1 MQITLLDGGTGQE
14 IYRRSK
20 LTEAPLWSVEAMLNE
35 PEIVT
40 QVHQDFIAAGSEI
53 CTLNTYTATP
63 TRLRD
68 TKHKDDLKLIH
79 DLATQSLE
87 AAIKSSGQRVKIAGC
102 LPPIHGSYLDR
113 PDRTFDSLLA
123 EYSQLIQLSPSVD
136 LWQIETMTNP
146 VEASAAVNA
155 AQGTGKPVLLAYR
168 LEKNGRLKSG
178 QTLAEA
184 RDYFDHTKLHGI
196 LINCSEPEIITQHIA
211 ELAQFDIPFGA
222 YGNGFVSVEPLAHG
236 QSVSK
241 LKAREDLSPAKYAD
255 HVEDWI
261 SRGELSLAVAVDHTL
276 AHTRKKRRFQKQLN
290 ALRALRAEN
299 EVNFQKIESDE
310 YCHGPV
316 SSTEVSIIVL
326 HTKSRSRTTQ

>member
-79 DLATQSLE
+79 DLATRSLE

-102 LPPIHGSYLDR
+102 LPPIHGSYLDT
-113 PDRTFDSLLA
+113 PPRTFDSLLA

-155 AQGTGKPVLLAYR
+155 AQATGKPVLLAYR

-184 RDYFDHTKLHGI
+184 REYFDHTKLHGI
-196 LINCSEPEIITQHIA
+196 LINCSEPEIITEHIA
-211 ELAQFDIPFGA
+211 GLAQFNIPFGA

-236 QSVSK
+236 HSVSK
-241 LKAREDLSPAKYAD
+241 LEAREDLSPLKYAD
-255 HVEDWI
+255 YVEDWI
-261 SRGELSLAVAVDHTL
+261 SRGATIVGGCCEISPSHIQEIKHRLS
-276 AHTRKKRRFQKQLN
+276 KLN
-290 ALRALRAEN
+290 
-299 EVNFQKIESDE
+299 
-310 YCHGPV
+310 
-316 SSTEVSIIVL
+316 
-326 HTKSRSRTTQ
+326 

>member
-40 QVHQDFIAAGSEI
+40 QVHQDFIAAGSEV

-79 DLATQSLE
+79 DLATRSLE

-113 PDRTFDSLLA
+113 PARTFDSLLA
-123 EYSQLIQLSPSVD
+123 EYSQLVQLSPSVD

-155 AQGTGKPVLLAYR
+155 AQATGKPVLLAYR

-178 QTLAEA
+178 QTLAQA
-184 RDYFDHTKLHGI
+184 REYFDHTKLHGI

-241 LKAREDLSPAKYAD
+241 LEAREDLSPVKYAD
-255 HVEDWI
+255 HVEDWM
-261 SRGELSLAVAVDHTL
+261 SRGATIVGGCCEISPSHIQEIKNRLS
-276 AHTRKKRRFQKQLN
+276 KLN
-290 ALRALRAEN
+290 
-299 EVNFQKIESDE
+299 
-310 YCHGPV
+310 
-316 SSTEVSIIVL
+316 
-326 HTKSRSRTTQ
+326 

>member
-87 AAIKSSGQRVKIAGC
+87 AAIKSCGQRVKIAGC
-102 LPPIHGSYLDR
+102 LPPIHGSYLDT
-113 PDRTFDSLLA
+113 PPRTFDSLLA

-155 AQGTGKPVLLAYR
+155 AQATGKPVLLAYR

-184 RDYFDHTKLHGI
+184 GEYFDHTKLHGI

-211 ELAQFDIPFGA
+211 ELAQFNIPFGA

-241 LKAREDLSPAKYAD
+241 LEAREDLSPVKYAD

-261 SRGELSLAVAVDHTL
+261 SRGATIVGGCCEISPSHIQEIKNRLS
-276 AHTRKKRRFQKQLN
+276 KLN
-290 ALRALRAEN
+290 
-299 EVNFQKIESDE
+299 
-310 YCHGPV
+310 
-316 SSTEVSIIVL
+316 
-326 HTKSRSRTTQ
+326 

>member
-40 QVHQDFIAAGSEI
+40 QVHQDFIAAGSEV

-79 DLATQSLE
+79 DLATRSLE

-102 LPPIHGSYLDR
+102 LPPIHGSYLDT

-123 EYSQLIQLSPSVD
+123 EYSQLVQLSPSVD

-155 AQGTGKPVLLAYR
+155 AQESGKPVLLAYR

-178 QTLAEA
+178 QTLAQA
-184 RDYFDHTKLHGI
+184 RKYFDHTKLHGI
-196 LINCSEPEIITQHIA
+196 LINCSEPEIITEHLA
-211 ELAQFDIPFGA
+211 GLAQFDIPFGA

-236 QSVSK
+236 KPISK
-241 LKAREDLSPAKYAD
+241 LEARDDLSPAKYAD
-255 HVEDWI
+255 YVDNWI
-261 SRGELSLAVAVDHTL
+261 SQGATIIGGCCEISPAHIQEIKHRLSKT
-276 AHTRKKRRFQKQLN
+276 N
-290 ALRALRAEN
+290 
-299 EVNFQKIESDE
+299 
-310 YCHGPV
+310 
-316 SSTEVSIIVL
+316 
-326 HTKSRSRTTQ
+326 

>member
-20 LTEAPLWSVEAMLNE
+20 LTDAPLWSVEAMLNE

-63 TRLRD
+63 TRLRKS
-68 TKHKDDLKLIH
+68 KHEDDLRLIH
-79 DLATQSLE
+79 DLAAQSLE
-87 AAIKSSGQRVKIAGC
+87 AAIKGSGHPVKIAGC
-102 LPPIHGSYLDR
+102 LPPIHGSYLHT
-113 PDRTFDSLLA
+113 PARTFDSLFA
-123 EYSQLIQLSPSVD
+123 EYSQLVQLSPSVD

-184 RDYFDHTKLHGI
+184 RDYFDHTKLQGI
-196 LINCSEPEIITQHIA
+196 LINCSEPEIITQHIV

-241 LKAREDLSPAKYAD
+241 LEAREDLSPVKYAD
-255 HVEDWI
+255 HVENWI
-261 SRGELSLAVAVDHTL
+261 SQGATIVGGCCEISPSHIKEIKYRLS
-276 AHTRKKRRFQKQLN
+276 RLN
-290 ALRALRAEN
+290 
-299 EVNFQKIESDE
+299 
-310 YCHGPV
+310 
-316 SSTEVSIIVL
+316 
-326 HTKSRSRTTQ
+326 

>member
-87 AAIKSSGQRVKIAGC
+87 AAIKSCGQRVKIAGC
-102 LPPIHGSYLDR
+102 LPPIHGSYLDT
-113 PDRTFDSLLA
+113 PPRTFDSLLA

-146 VEASAAVNA
+146 VEANAAVNA

-241 LKAREDLSPAKYAD
+241 LEAREDLSPAKYAD

-261 SRGELSLAVAVDHTL
+261 SQGATIVGGCCEISPSHIQEI
-276 AHTRKKRRFQKQLN
+276 KRRLSKLN
-290 ALRALRAEN
+290 
-299 EVNFQKIESDE
+299 
-310 YCHGPV
+310 
-316 SSTEVSIIVL
+316 
-326 HTKSRSRTTQ
+326 

>member
-35 PEIVT
+35 PVIVT

-63 TRLRD
+63 TRLRE
-68 TKHKDDLKLIH
+68 TKHEDDLRLIH

-87 AAIKSSGQRVKIAGC
+87 TAIKSSGRAVKIAGC
-102 LPPIHGSYLDR
+102 LPPIHGSYLET
-113 PDRTFDSLLA
+113 PARTFDSLIA
-123 EYSQLIQLSPSVD
+123 EYSQLVQLSPSVD

-146 VEASAAVNA
+146 VEANAAVNA

-178 QTLAEA
+178 HTLAEA
-184 RDYFDHTKLHGI
+184 WEYFDHTKLHGI

-211 ELAQFDIPFGA
+211 ELAQFNIPFGA

-241 LKAREDLSPAKYAD
+241 LEAREDLSPVKYAD

-261 SRGELSLAVAVDHTL
+261 SRGATIVGGCCEISPSHIQEIKNRLS
-276 AHTRKKRRFQKQLN
+276 KLN
-290 ALRALRAEN
+290 
-299 EVNFQKIESDE
+299 
-310 YCHGPV
+310 
-316 SSTEVSIIVL
+316 
-326 HTKSRSRTTQ
+326 